1 MRLKQRRSSKS
12 TQTLPWNMISGEWWL
27 SEHESSSIDDNKQ
40 EVVGM
45 SPDQV
50 VNPAGA
56 GHQFQR
62 FLVYCDFIRN
72 ASVTAWNTQCHY
84 TTQSLDRDIKSM
96 EIEIFD
102 GNGDPVDFAWGSTCL
117 QLRFRRRNPVGY
129 HL

>member
-1 MRLKQRRSSKS
+1 
-12 TQTLPWNMISGEWWL
+12 MISGEWWL
-27 SEHESSSIDDNKQ
+27 SEHGSSSIDDNKQ
-40 EVVGM
+40 EVVEM

-84 TTQSLDRDIKSM
+84 TTQSLDQDIKSV
-96 EIEIFD
+96 EIEIVD
-102 GNGDPVDFAWGSTCL
+102 DNGDPVDFAWGAPVYSYTFAGAIL
-117 QLRFRRRNPVGY
+117 SDITYKRNERTPTS
-129 HL
+129 LNQ